1 MTFAKPEPWMADA
14 LCAQTDSE
22 LWFPELGSSANAA
35 KRICQQCPVLEQCL
49 TFALEHHERGIW
61 GGTSEK
67 QRQKLRA
74 QRAQEAA

>member
-1 MTFAKPEPWMADA
+1 MNLAKPEPWMEYAACRQVDA
-14 LCAQTDSE
+14 E
-22 LWFPELGSSANAA
+22 LWFPELGSSAIAA

-49 TFALEHHERGIW
+49 AYALDHHEKGIW

-74 QRAQEAA
+74 LEAA

>member
-1 MTFAKPEPWMADA
+1 MDAWKPEPWMEGAV
-14 LCAQTDSE
+14 CRQTDPE
-22 LWFPELGSSANAA
+22 LWFPEVGSSATAA

-49 TFALEHHERGIW
+49 AYALENQEKGIW

-74 QRAQEAA
+74 QEAA

>member
-1 MTFAKPEPWMADA
+1 MDAWKPEPWMEFAACRQVDA
-14 LCAQTDSE
+14 E
-22 LWFPELGSSANAA
+22 LWFPEVGSSATAA

-49 TFALEHHERGIW
+49 AYALENQEKGIW

-74 QRAQEAA
+74 QEAA